1 MPFTWLA
8 PFERSFEF
16 KHYRLLPVQSM
27 NRFVTIFMTHC
38 NPVLSVQGIRNY
50 LTRTTPYM

>member
-38 NPVLSVQGIRNY
+38 NPVLSVQGY
-50 LTRTTPYM
+50 P